1 MVKLGTRRLAVG
13 IVGSLVIGLCA
24 GTAWG
29 AGAISLIVDGK
40 RSSAEVLLKDGVT
53 YVPLR
58 AAAELLGSEV
68 QWDGAARAVRIES
81 NGVEAG
87 VQYARDFRFSGMSVT
102 ERNGSTVITTEIRND
117 SDKDAAAV
125 LFGAVFYDAEGKRL
139 GNAVG
144 TAVELDRGQSATV
157 HMLTDDR
164 GLLADYATVRYEV
177 RQVL

>member
-1 MVKLGTRRLAVG
+1 MKLRTRGLVTVA
-13 IVGSLVIGLCA
+13 VGSLVVGLCA
-24 GTAWG
+24 GTVWG

-40 RSSAEVLLKDGVT
+40 RSSAEVLLKNGVT

-68 QWDGAARAVRIES
+68 QWDGAASAVRIES

-87 VQYARDFRFSGMSVT
+87 VQYVNDFRFSGMTVS
-102 ERNGSTVITTEIRND
+102 EQNGSTLITTEIRND
-117 SDKDAAAV
+117 SDKQAAIV
-125 LFGAVFYDAEGKRL
+125 MFGAVFYDKGGKRL

-144 TAVELDRGQSATV
+144 TAVNLDRGESATV

-164 GLLADYATVRYEV
+164 GLLSDYASVRYQV

>member
-1 MVKLGTRRLAVG
+1 MKLGTRGLVTAVIG
-13 IVGSLVIGLCA
+13 SLIVGMCA

-29 AGAISLIVDGK
+29 ANAISLIVDGK
-40 RSSAEVLLKDGVT
+40 RSSAEVLLKNGVT

-81 NGVEAG
+81 NGSEAG
-87 VQYARDFRFSGMSVT
+87 VQYVKDFRFSGMTVT
-102 ERNGSTVITTEIRND
+102 EQNGLTLITAEIRND
-117 SDKDAAAV
+117 SDKKAAAV
-125 LFGAVFYDAEGKRL
+125 MFGAVFYDKAGARL

-144 TAVELDRGQSATV
+144 TAVNLERGESATV

-164 GLLADYATVRYEV
+164 GLLSDYASVRYQI